1 MSGGAYDYKF
11 EELKHTYVGKMHDIE
26 LDALM
31 KDLIPLLKE
40 LEWWQSGDTSQEDYR
55 SAVKKF
61 KDKWLSTEPK
71 DRVNRLIDETLSEAS
86 EKLKTSLLYELERE
100 DYSW

>member
-11 EELKHTYVGKMHDIE
+11 EELKDTYVGRMHDIE

-40 LEWWQSGDTSQEDYR
+40 LEWWQSGDTNQNDYR
-55 SAVKKF
+55 SVVKKF
-61 KDKWLSTEPK
+61 KDKWLSIEPK
-71 DRVNRLIDETLSEAS
+71 DRINRLIDETLSEAS
-86 EKLKTSLLYELERE
+86 AKLKTSLLYELERE
-100 DYSW
+100 DYY

>member
-11 EELKHTYVGKMHDIE
+11 EELKNTYVGRMHDIE

-31 KDLIPLLKE
+31 KDLIPLLKA

-55 SAVKKF
+55 SAVKNF
-61 KDKWLSTEPK
+61 KDKWISTEPK
-71 DRVNRLIDETLSEAS
+71 DRVSRLIDEALADAED
-86 EKLKTSLLYELERE
+86 KLETSLLYKLERE
-100 DYSW
+100 DYY

>member
-11 EELKHTYVGKMHDIE
+11 EELKNTYVGRMHDIE

-61 KDKWLSTEPK
+61 KDKWLSADNKE
-71 DRVNRLIDETLSEAS
+71 RVTRLIDETLADAED
-86 EKLKTSLLYELERE
+86 KLKTSLLYKLERE
-100 DYSW
+100 DYY

>member
-11 EELKHTYVGKMHDIE
+11 EGLKHTYVGRMHDIE

-31 KDLIPLLKE
+31 KDLIPLLKA

-55 SAVKKF
+55 SAVKNF
-61 KDKWLSTEPK
+61 KDKWISTEPK
-71 DRVNRLIDETLSEAS
+71 DRVNRLIDEALADAED
-86 EKLKTSLLYELERE
+86 KLKTSLLYKLERE
-100 DYSW
+100 DYY

>member
-11 EELKHTYVGKMHDIE
+11 EELKNTYVGKMHDIE

-31 KDLIPLLKE
+31 KDLIPLLKA

-55 SAVKKF
+55 SAVKNF
-61 KDKWLSTEPK
+61 KDKWISTEPK
-71 DRVNRLIDETLSEAS
+71 DRVSRLIDEALADAED
-86 EKLKTSLLYELERE
+86 KLKTSLLYKLERE
-100 DYSW
+100 GYY